1 MRYKS
6 KETMQEIVKCI
17 EEFFFS
23 YNRAPSISEIAKEI
37 GYAKSMVYK
46 YLIEM
51 NEKGY
56 IKYDGTVIGTP
67 TTSKADTGYTLSPIV
82 GSVSCGEPQYEEEN
96 FESYVALPDSLFGK
110 EPHFI
115 LRASG
120 TSMIEAGISP
130 GDLVVVK
137 KQNTANEGDIIVA
150 LVDGESTLKRF
161 FYDEERQCVRLHPE
175 NRRMKD
181 IYVRNCYIQGV
192 AQKVIKDLA

>member
-37 GYAKSMVYK
+37 GHAKSMVYK
-46 YLIEM
+46 YLIDM

-137 KQNTANEGDIIVA
+137 KQNTANKGDTMAVLIHDTRKKSRAARFASLHTVRA
-150 LVDGESTLKRF
+150 SSSPNSATASRLNLHTLTI
-161 FYDEERQCVRLHPE
+161 LP
-175 NRRMKD
+175 
-181 IYVRNCYIQGV
+181 
-192 AQKVIKDLA
+192 

>member
-37 GYAKSMVYK
+37 GHAKSMVYK

-67 TTSKADTGYTLSPIV
+67 TTSKADT
-82 GSVSCGEPQYEEEN
+82 
-96 FESYVALPDSLFGK
+96 LFGK

>member
-37 GYAKSMVYK
+37 GHAKSMVYK
-46 YLIEM
+46 YLIDM

-137 KQNTANEGDIIVA
+137 KQNTANKGD
-150 LVDGESTLKRF
+150 TLLSHIPP
-161 FYDEERQCVRLHPE
+161 RLMATVI
-175 NRRMKD
+175 RRGGMH
-181 IYVRNCYIQGV
+181 
-192 AQKVIKDLA
+192 